1 MNTKYR
7 PDRVLREMDA
17 CDYIAQKVIDHT
29 DITDLLYNTGEVD
42 YHGIIS
48 AAIHYLMEEE
58 VILDADYILYQ
69 KEKANE
75 SNED

>member
-1 MNTKYR
+1 MRSKYL
-7 PDRVLREMDA
+7 PNQVLKEMDA

-48 AAIHYLMEEE
+48 AAIHYLMEEQY
-58 VILDADYILYQ
+58 ILDADYILYQ

>member
-1 MNTKYR
+1 MRSKYL
-7 PDRVLREMDA
+7 PDQVIREMDA
-17 CDYIAQKVIDHT
+17 CDYLAQKVIDHT
-29 DITDLLYNTGEVD
+29 DIADPVYGSAEGD

-69 KEKANE
+69 KENE
-75 SNED
+75 EKKD